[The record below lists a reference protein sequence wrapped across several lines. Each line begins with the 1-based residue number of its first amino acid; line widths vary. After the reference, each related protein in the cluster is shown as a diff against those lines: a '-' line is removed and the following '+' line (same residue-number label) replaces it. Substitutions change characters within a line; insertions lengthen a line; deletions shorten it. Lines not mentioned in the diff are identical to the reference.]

1 MSFPPEFLN
10 ELRDRLAVSEIVG
23 QRVRLQR
30 KGREFQGL
38 CPFHNEKTPSFTVN
52 DDKGFYHCFGCGAHG
67 DVITFAM
74 NTEALSFPEAVE
86 KLAQL
91 VGLQVP
97 AQHPDDRARE
107 QKRRTL
113 EDVMEAAC
121 LWFERNLRLPVG
133 KQAME
138 YLKGRGLDAATLKRF
153 RLGYAPNERTA
164 LKAHL
169 VAEGFEEALIVE
181 GGLHKPAEEAGDRPG
196 ERARGAIDY
205 FRDRVIF
212 PITDRRGR
220 VIGFGGRVMGD
231 GQPKYLNSPETPLFH
246 KGRVL
251 YGLAQ
256 AREAASKAGS
266 VLVTEGYMDVIGL
279 AMGGFD
285 YAVAPLGTAL
295 TEEQILQLWK
305 LAPEPVLCFDG
316 DSAGQRA
323 AARAAERA
331 LPLLKP
337 GFSLRFVT
345 LPAKED
351 PDSLIRTQGPAAMR
365 RLIEQ
370 AAPLVT
376 ALWQSERAKLH
387 SETPEQLALLR
398 QTLEEHAAKIADR
411 TVQGFYRTALLRQME
426 EAYPALAVIGPAR
439 GAARGSERGSGEGP
453 SAFGQGGPDY
463 DGSAQG
469 GAEGDL
475 GGYRQGYGD
484 GYEDGHLQGY
494 RRGWRDRPG
503 GKYNPRARRKEPE
516 TQADLAAKHIERTGS
531 RRFAFALRSRRAEQ
545 ILLAALINHPEL
557 IDEFS
562 EVVSLLPFED
572 AELDRLRE
580 EVLHVPARVSDLDV
594 PHVESHLIAQGYS
607 TALERLRSP
616 EVGETARFI
625 GASVSADRARSVLQE
640 LLSRASAQAEL
651 EAQLV
656 EAQAALADEMTEEN
670 WTRMESLRQ
679 ALQELVT
686 GPAFGDQAFAD
697 ESAGPRNGDRGSG
710 QQS

>member
-23 QRVRLQR
+23 RRVRLQR

-74 NTEALSFPEAVE
+74 NTEALSFPEAIE
-86 KLAQL
+86 KLAQMA
-91 VGLQVP
+91 GLQVP
-97 AQHPDDRARE
+97 AQHPEERARD

-113 EDVMEAAC
+113 EEVMEAAC
-121 LWFERNLRLPVG
+121 RWYERNLRLPVG

-138 YLKGRGLDAATLKRF
+138 YLKGRGLDEATLKRF
-153 RLGYAPNERTA
+153 RLGYAPNERSA

-181 GGLHKPAEEAGDRPG
+181 GGLHKPAEEASDRPG

-256 AREAASKAGS
+256 AREAAGKAGS

-337 GFSLRFVT
+337 GYSLRFVT

-351 PDSLIRTQGPAAMR
+351 PDSLIRKQGSAAMR
-365 RLIEQ
+365 RLIDK
-370 AAPLVT
+370 AAPMVT
-376 ALWQSERAKLH
+376 ALWRIEQAKLQN
-387 SETPEQLALLR
+387 ETPEQLALLR

-411 TVQGFYRTALLRQME
+411 TVQGFYRAALLRQMD
-426 EAYPALAVIGPAR
+426 EAYPALAGLMGEAAPTPAA
-439 GAARGSERGSGEGP
+439 GARPAGD
-453 SAFGQGGPDY
+453 A
-463 DGSAQG
+463 
-469 GAEGDL
+469 DL

-503 GKYNPRARRKEPE
+503 GKYNPRARRREPE

-531 RRFAFALRSRRAEQ
+531 RRFAFALRSRRSEQ
-545 ILLAALINHPEL
+545 ILLAALINHPAL

-562 EVVSLLPFED
+562 EAVSLLPFAD

-580 EVLHVPARVSDLDV
+580 EILHVPASVSDLDV

-616 EVGETARFI
+616 EVEETARFI
-625 GASVSADRARSVLQE
+625 GASASADRARSVLQE

-651 EAQLV
+651 EAQLA
-656 EAQAALADEMTEEN
+656 EAQAALAGEMTEEN

-686 GPAFGDQAFAD
+686 GPDFGDQAFAD
-697 ESAGPRNGDRGSG
+697 VSAGSRNGGRGSG

>member
-23 QRVRLQR
+23 RRVRLQR

-86 KLAQL
+86 KLAQIA
-91 VGLQVP
+91 GLQVP
-97 AQHPDDRARE
+97 AQHPEDRARDR
-107 QKRRTL
+107 KRRTL
-113 EDVMEAAC
+113 EEVMEAAC
-121 LWFERNLRLPVG
+121 LWYERNLRLPVG

-138 YLKGRGLDAATLKRF
+138 YLKGRGLDEATLKRF
-153 RLGYAPNERTA
+153 RLGYAPNERSA

-169 VAEGFEEALIVE
+169 VAEGFEEALIIE
-181 GGLHKPAEEAGDRPG
+181 GGLHTPAEEAGDRPG
-196 ERARGAIDY
+196 GRPGERSRGAIDY

-256 AREAASKAGS
+256 AREAAGKAGS

-316 DSAGQRA
+316 DAAGQRA

-351 PDSLIRTQGPAAMR
+351 PDSLIRKQGPDAMR
-365 RLIEQ
+365 RLID
-370 AAPLVT
+370 AAQPMVT
-376 ALWQSERAKLH
+376 ALWRIERAKLQ

-411 TVQGFYRTALLRQME
+411 TVQGFYRAALLRQMD
-426 EAYPALAVIGPAR
+426 EAYPALAGLMGEAAPPPTSGARPA
-439 GAARGSERGSGEGP
+439 GDA
-453 SAFGQGGPDY
+453 
-463 DGSAQG
+463 
-469 GAEGDL
+469 DL

-503 GKYNPRARRKEPE
+503 GKYNPRARRSEPE

-545 ILLAALINHPEL
+545 IVLAALINHPAL

-562 EVVSLLPFED
+562 EAVSLLPFAD

-580 EVLHVPARVSDLDV
+580 EVLHVAASVSDLDV

-607 TALERLRSP
+607 KALERLRSP
-616 EVGETARFI
+616 EVEETARFT
-625 GASVSADRARSVLQE
+625 GASASADRARSVLHE

-651 EAQLV
+651 EVQLA

-670 WTRMESLRQ
+670 LTRMQSLRQ
-679 ALQELVT
+679 ALEELLTV
-686 GPAFGDQAFAD
+686 PDAFGDQAFAD
-697 ESAGPRNGDRGSG
+697 ESAGSRNGGRGSG

>member
-91 VGLQVP
+91 AGLQVP
-97 AQHPDDRARE
+97 AQHPEDRARE

-133 KQAME
+133 KQAMA
-138 YLKGRGLDAATLKRF
+138 YLAGRGLDAATLKRF

-169 VAEGFEEALIVE
+169 VAEGFEEALIIE

-220 VIGFGGRVMGD
+220 VIGFGGRVMGANGGG

-256 AREAASKAGS
+256 AREAAGKAGS

-365 RLIEQ
+365 RLIDE

-411 TVQGFYRTALLRQME
+411 TVQGFYRTALLRQMD
-426 EAYPALAVIGPAR
+426 EAYPALAGLMGEAGPA
-439 GAARGSERGSGEGP
+439 SGTP
-453 SAFGQGGPDY
+453 
-463 DGSAQG
+463 AQHTG
-469 GAEGDL
+469 GADL

-494 RRGWRDRPG
+494 RRGWRARPG

-531 RRFAFALRSRRAEQ
+531 RRFAFALRSRRGEQ

-580 EVLHVPARVSDLDV
+580 EVLHVPASVSDLDV

-640 LLSRASAQAEL
+640 LLSRASAQVEL

-697 ESAGPRNGDRGSG
+697 ESAGSRNGDRGSG

>member
-23 QRVRLQR
+23 RRVRLQR

-74 NTEALSFPEAVE
+74 NTEALSFPEAIE
-86 KLAQL
+86 KLAQMA
-91 VGLQVP
+91 GLQVP
-97 AQHPDDRARE
+97 VQHPEERARD

-113 EDVMEAAC
+113 EEVMEAAC
-121 LWFERNLRLPVG
+121 RWYERNLRLPVG

-138 YLKGRGLDAATLKRF
+138 YLKGRGLDEATLKRF
-153 RLGYAPNERTA
+153 RLGYAPNERSA

-169 VAEGFEEALIVE
+169 VAEGFEEALIIE
-181 GGLHKPAEEAGDRPG
+181 GGLHKPAEEASDRPG

-246 KGRVL
+246 KGQVL

-256 AREAASKAGS
+256 AREAAGKAGS

-331 LPLLKP
+331 LSLLKP
-337 GFSLRFVT
+337 GYSLRFVT

-351 PDSLIRTQGPAAMR
+351 PDSLIRKQGPAAMR
-365 RLIEQ
+365 RLIDE
-370 AAPLVT
+370 AAPMVT
-376 ALWQSERAKLH
+376 ALWRIEQAKLQN
-387 SETPEQLALLR
+387 ETPEQLALLR

-411 TVQGFYRTALLRQME
+411 TVQGFYRAALLRQMD
-426 EAYPALAVIGPAR
+426 EAYPALAELMGEATPTPAAGVR
-439 GAARGSERGSGEGP
+439 PAGDA
-453 SAFGQGGPDY
+453 
-463 DGSAQG
+463 
-469 GAEGDL
+469 DL

-494 RRGWRDRPG
+494 RRGWRDRPS
-503 GKYNPRARRKEPE
+503 GKYNPRARRREPE

-531 RRFAFALRSRRAEQ
+531 RRFAFALRSRRSEQ
-545 ILLAALINHPEL
+545 ILLAALINHPAL

-562 EVVSLLPFED
+562 EAVSLLPFAD

-580 EVLHVPARVSDLDV
+580 EILHVPASVSDLDV

-616 EVGETARFI
+616 EVEETARFI
-625 GASVSADRARSVLQE
+625 GASASADRARSVLQE

-651 EAQLV
+651 EAQLA
-656 EAQAALADEMTEEN
+656 EAQAALAGEMTEEN

-686 GPAFGDQAFAD
+686 GPDFGDQAFAD
-697 ESAGPRNGDRGSG
+697 VSAGSRNGGRGSG

>member
-86 KLAQL
+86 KLAQIA
-91 VGLQVP
+91 GLQVP
-97 AQHPDDRARE
+97 AQHPDDRARD

-113 EDVMEAAC
+113 EEVMEAAC
-121 LWFERNLRLPVG
+121 RWYERNLRLPVG
-133 KQAME
+133 KQAMA
-138 YLKGRGLDAATLKRF
+138 YLKGRGLDEATLKRF
-153 RLGYAPNERTA
+153 RLGYAPNERSA

-169 VAEGFEEALIVE
+169 VAEGFEEALIIE

-256 AREAASKAGS
+256 AREAAGKAGS

-365 RLIEQ
+365 RLIDE

-376 ALWQSERAKLH
+376 ALWRSERSKLH

-426 EAYPALAVIGPAR
+426 EAYPALAGIGAAQPAPAQRGPA
-439 GAARGSERGSGEGP
+439 SHGE
-453 SAFGQGGPDY
+453 A
-463 DGSAQG
+463 AQG
-469 GAEGDL
+469 GSDADL

-484 GYEDGHLQGY
+484 GYEDGHLLGY

-545 ILLAALINHPEL
+545 IVLAALINHPQL

-562 EVVSLLPFED
+562 EVISMLPFED
-572 AELDRLRE
+572 AELDRLRGE
-580 EVLHVPARVSDLDV
+580 ILHVPASVSDLDV

-607 TALERLRSP
+607 TTLERLRSP
-616 EVGETARFI
+616 EVEETARFT

-686 GPAFGDQAFAD
+686 GPAFGDQVFAE
-697 ESAGPRNGDRGSG
+697 ESAGQRNGDRGSG